1 MKNGLKKFKK
11 KFNNDKMTKINIYIY
26 ILNYLKMAEWCTI
39 ESDPG
44 VFTELIKNIGVK
56 GVQVDE
62 IIDLDILESDNE
74 PVYGLIFLFK
84 YLQKSDY
91 KPNVLT
97 SWDPDLFFAKQ
108 EVQNA
113 CATQAILGI
122 LLNNEDK
129 LDIGPTLKELK
140 SFSLEMD
147 PATRGLAI
155 SNSEKIRVE
164 HNKFSHPE
172 PFIFTKTKAED
183 GDDVFHFVAY
193 IHFKN
198 AIYELDGLRNGPI
211 LIEENVKNEEW
222 IKKVKPSILNRIN
235 LYAKNEIKFNLLAL
249 VPDRLEKAKK
259 IEADLIKRKNY
270 IKNLIENNAN
280 KSDDKDLQ
288 EYNNMNKEQL
298 ENSLKDFDNMI
309 KNNELTIKD
318 EEIKVKKFREENE
331 RRQFNYIPFIY
342 ELLKTLAEK
351 GKLSDMYNEACEEKK
366 AKEKEKEKEKDKEKK

>member
-1 MKNGLKKFKK
+1 MS
-11 KFNNDKMTKINIYIY
+11 
-26 ILNYLKMAEWCTI
+26 EWCTI

-62 IIDLDILESDNE
+62 IIDLDILEVGDE

-84 YLQKSDY
+84 YMQNSGY

-97 SWDPDLFFAKQ
+97 DWDNDLFFAKQ

-122 LLNNEDK
+122 LLNNTDK
-129 LDIGPTLKELK
+129 LDIGPTLNELK
-140 SFSLEMD
+140 SFTQNMD
-147 PATRGLAI
+147 PGTRGLAI

-172 PFIFTKTKAED
+172 PFIFTKKKAKD

-198 AIYELDGLRNGPI
+198 AIYEIDGLQKGPI
-211 LIEENVKNEEW
+211 LIENNVKNEDW
-222 IKKVKPSILNRIN
+222 IKKVKPSIQNRIN
-235 LYAKNEIKFNLLAL
+235 LYSQSEIKFNLLAL

-259 IEADLIKRKNY
+259 NEENLLKRKNY
-270 IKNLIENNAN
+270 IEGLINGSV
-280 KSDDKDLQ
+280 KPSSDDKELE
-288 EYNNMNKEQL
+288 EYNKMDKATLQ
-298 ENSLKDFDNMI
+298 NSLKEF
-309 KNNELTIKD
+309 ELLIKD
-318 EEIKVKKFREENE
+318 N
-331 RRQFNYIPFIY
+331 
-342 ELLKTLAEK
+342 
-351 GKLSDMYNEACEEKK
+351 S
-366 AKEKEKEKEKDKEKK
+366 

>member
-1 MKNGLKKFKK
+1 
-11 KFNNDKMTKINIYIY
+11 
-26 ILNYLKMAEWCTI
+26 MAEWCTI

-62 IIDLDILESDNE
+62 IIDLDVLENDSE

-84 YLQKSDY
+84 YLQNSGY
-91 KPNVLT
+91 KPNVL
-97 SWDPDLFFAKQ
+97 SFWDPDLFFAKQ

-129 LDIGPTLKELK
+129 LDIGDTLKQLK
-140 SFSLEMD
+140 TFSKEMD

-172 PFIFTKTKAED
+172 PFIFTKTKAVD

-198 AIYELDGLRNGPI
+198 AIYEIDGFQNGPI
-211 LIEENVKNEEW
+211 LIKDNVKNEDW
-222 IKKVKPSILNRIN
+222 IKEVKPSILSRIN
-235 LYAKNEIKFNLLAL
+235 LYAQSEIKFNLLAL
-249 VPDRLEKAKK
+249 VPDRLEKAKN
-259 IEADLIKRKNY
+259 IDADLKKRRDYVKS
-270 IKNLIENNAN
+270 LIDKTGNVSNE
-280 KSDDKDLQ
+280 KDLE
-288 EYNNMNKEQL
+288 EYNKMTPEQL
-298 ENSLKDFDNMI
+298 QNSLKDFENLI
-309 KNNELTIKD
+309 KNNEMTIKG
-318 EEIKVKKFREENE
+318 EECKVKKFREENE
-331 RRQFNYIPFIY
+331 RRQFNYIPFIF
-342 ELLKTLAEK
+342 ELMKTLAEK
-351 GKLSDMYNEACEEKK
+351 GKLDDMYKVACDEVA
-366 AKEKEKEKEKDKEKK
+366 AKEKNKEKNKEKK

>member
-1 MKNGLKKFKK
+1 MS
-11 KFNNDKMTKINIYIY
+11 
-26 ILNYLKMAEWCTI
+26 EWCTI

-44 VFTELIKNIGVK
+44 VFSELIKNIGVK

-62 IIDLDILESDNE
+62 IIDMDILEVGNE

-84 YLQKSDY
+84 YMQNSGY

-97 SWDPDLFFAKQ
+97 SWDNDLFFARQ

-122 LLNNEDK
+122 LLNNTDK

-140 SFSLEMD
+140 DFTKEMD
-147 PATRGLAI
+147 PGSRGLAI

-172 PFIFTKTKAED
+172 PFEFTKKKAKD

-198 AIYELDGLRNGPI
+198 AIYEIDGVQKGPI
-211 LIEENVKNEEW
+211 LIEENVKEEEW
-222 IKKVKPSILNRIN
+222 IKKVKPSIQNRIN
-235 LYAKNEIKFNLLAL
+235 LYSQSEIKFNLLAL

-259 IEADLIKRKNY
+259 LDEDLNKRKNY
-270 IKNLIENNAN
+270 IEGLINGSVKPNN
-280 KSDDKDLQ
+280 DDKEME
-288 EYNNMNKEQL
+288 EYNKMDKKDL
-298 ENSLKDFDNMI
+298 ENSLKDFETSI
-309 KNNELTIKD
+309 KNNLQTIQD
-318 EEIKVKKFREENE
+318 EEYRVKKYKEENE

-342 ELLKTLAEK
+342 ELLKIMAEK
-351 GKLSDMYNEACEEKK
+351 GELEENYKEAY
-366 AKEKEKEKEKDKEKK
+366 DKENSVKK

>member
-1 MKNGLKKFKK
+1 
-11 KFNNDKMTKINIYIY
+11 
-26 ILNYLKMAEWCTI
+26 MAEWCTI

-62 IIDLDILESDNE
+62 IIDLEILENDTE

-84 YLQKSDY
+84 YMQNSGY
-91 KPNVLT
+91 KPNVL
-97 SWDPDLFFAKQ
+97 SHWDPDLFFAKQ

-129 LDIGPTLKELK
+129 LDIGQTLKELK
-140 SFSLEMD
+140 SFTMEMD
-147 PATRGLAI
+147 PTLRGLAI
-155 SNSEKIRVE
+155 SNSEKIKIE

-183 GDDVFHFVAY
+183 GDDVFHFVSY

-198 AIYELDGLRNGPI
+198 SIYEIDGLRSGPI

-222 IKKVKPSILNRIN
+222 IKKVKPSIINRIN
-235 LYAKNEIKFNLLAL
+235 LYEKNEIKFNLLAL

-259 IEADLIKRKNY
+259 IDADLKKRRDY
-270 IKNLIENNAN
+270 IQNLIEKKGEVSN
-280 KSDDKDLQ
+280 DKELE
-288 EYNNMNKEQL
+288 EYNKMTKEQL
-298 ENSLKDFDNMI
+298 ENSLKDFNSMI
-309 KNNELTIKD
+309 KNNEVTIKD
-318 EEIKVKKFREENE
+318 EEFKVKKYREENE
-331 RRQFNYIPFIY
+331 RRQFNYIGFIY
-342 ELLKTLAEK
+342 ELMKTLAEK
-351 GKLSDMYNEACEEKK
+351 GKLKQMYEEACDEVEAKQ
-366 AKEKEKEKEKDKEKK
+366 KEKEKQKENEKK

>member
-1 MKNGLKKFKK
+1 
-11 KFNNDKMTKINIYIY
+11 
-26 ILNYLKMAEWCTI
+26 MAEWCTI

-62 IIDLDILESDNE
+62 IIDLDVLENDNE

-84 YLQKSDY
+84 YLQNSGY
-91 KPNVLT
+91 KPNVL
-97 SWDPDLFFAKQ
+97 SVWDQDLYFAKQ

-122 LLNNEDK
+122 LLNNDDK
-129 LDIGPTLKELK
+129 LDIGPTLKDLK

-155 SNSEKIRVE
+155 SNSEKIREE

-172 PFIFTKTKAED
+172 PFIFTKTKAKD

-193 IHFKN
+193 LHFKN
-198 AIYELDGLRNGPI
+198 SIYEIDGLQNGPI
-211 LIEENVKNEEW
+211 LIENNVKNEEW

-259 IEADLIKRKNY
+259 LDEDLKKRKNY
-270 IKNLIENNAN
+270 IKGLIDKIGQISNE
-280 KSDDKDLQ
+280 KDLE
-288 EYNNMNKEQL
+288 EYNKMSKEQL
-298 ENSLKDFDNMI
+298 ENSLKDFEVTI
-309 KNNELTIKD
+309 KNNEMTIKD
-318 EEIKVKKFREENE
+318 EEYKVNKFKEENE

-342 ELLKTLAEK
+342 ELMKILAEK
-351 GKLSDMYNEACEEKK
+351 GKLEEMYEVAKEEKR
-366 AKEKEKEKEKDKEKK
+366 KENNKDNKEQKENK

>member
-1 MKNGLKKFKK
+1 
-11 KFNNDKMTKINIYIY
+11 
-26 ILNYLKMAEWCTI
+26 MAEWCTI

-62 IIDLDILESDNE
+62 IIDLETLENDTE

-84 YLQKSDY
+84 YMQNSGY
-91 KPNVLT
+91 KPNVL
-97 SWDPDLFFAKQ
+97 SYWDPDLFFAKQ

-129 LDIGPTLKELK
+129 LDIGQTLKELK
-140 SFSLEMD
+140 SFTMEMD
-147 PATRGLAI
+147 PTLRGLAI
-155 SNSEKIRVE
+155 SNSEKIKIE

-183 GDDVFHFVAY
+183 GDDVFHFVSY

-198 AIYELDGLRNGPI
+198 SIYEIDGLRSGPI

-222 IKKVKPSILNRIN
+222 IKKVKPSIINRIN
-235 LYAKNEIKFNLLAL
+235 LYEQNEIKFNLLAL

-259 IEADLIKRKNY
+259 IDADLKKRRDY
-270 IKNLIENNAN
+270 IQNLIEKKGEVSN
-280 KSDDKDLQ
+280 DKELE
-288 EYNNMNKEQL
+288 EYNKMTKEQL
-298 ENSLKDFDNMI
+298 ENSLKDFNSMI
-309 KNNELTIKD
+309 KNNEVTIKD
-318 EEIKVKKFREENE
+318 EEFKVKKYREENE
-331 RRQFNYIPFIY
+331 RRQFNYIGFIY
-342 ELLKTLAEK
+342 ELMKTLAEK
-351 GKLSDMYNEACEEKK
+351 GKLKQMYEEACDEVEAKQ
-366 AKEKEKEKEKDKEKK
+366 KEKEKQKENEKK

>member
-1 MKNGLKKFKK
+1 
-11 KFNNDKMTKINIYIY
+11 
-26 ILNYLKMAEWCTI
+26 MAEWCTI

-62 IIDLDILESDNE
+62 IIDLDVLENDNE

-84 YLQKSDY
+84 YLQNSGY
-91 KPNVLT
+91 KPNVL
-97 SWDPDLFFAKQ
+97 SVWDQDLYFAKQ

-122 LLNNEDK
+122 LLNNDDK
-129 LDIGPTLKELK
+129 LDIGPTLKDLK

-155 SNSEKIRVE
+155 SNSEKIREE

-172 PFIFTKTKAED
+172 PFIFTKTKAKD

-193 IHFKN
+193 LHFKN
-198 AIYELDGLRNGPI
+198 SIYEIDGLQNGPI
-211 LIEENVKNEEW
+211 LIENNVKNEEW

-259 IEADLIKRKNY
+259 LDEDLKKRKNY
-270 IKNLIENNAN
+270 IKGLIDKIGQISNE
-280 KSDDKDLQ
+280 KDLE
-288 EYNNMNKEQL
+288 EYNKMSKEQL
-298 ENSLKDFDNMI
+298 ENSLKDFEVTI
-309 KNNELTIKD
+309 KNNEMTIKD
-318 EEIKVKKFREENE
+318 EEYKVNKFMEENE

-342 ELLKTLAEK
+342 EMMKILAEK
-351 GKLSDMYNEACEEKK
+351 GKLEEMYEVAKEEKR
-366 AKEKEKEKEKDKEKK
+366 KENNKDNKEQKENK

>member
-1 MKNGLKKFKK
+1 
-11 KFNNDKMTKINIYIY
+11 
-26 ILNYLKMAEWCTI
+26 MAEWCTI

-62 IIDLDILESDNE
+62 IIDLDVLENDNE

-84 YLQKSDY
+84 YLQNSGY
-91 KPNVLT
+91 KPNVL
-97 SWDPDLFFAKQ
+97 SVWDQDLYFAKQ

-122 LLNNEDK
+122 LLNNDDK
-129 LDIGPTLKELK
+129 LDIGPTLKDLK

-155 SNSEKIRVE
+155 SNSEKIREE

-172 PFIFTKTKAED
+172 PFIFTKTKAKD

-193 IHFKN
+193 LHFKN
-198 AIYELDGLRNGPI
+198 SIYEIDGLQNGPI
-211 LIEENVKNEEW
+211 LIENNVKNEEW

-259 IEADLIKRKNY
+259 LDEDLKKRKNY
-270 IKNLIENNAN
+270 IKGLIDKTRQISNE
-280 KSDDKDLQ
+280 KDLE
-288 EYNNMNKEQL
+288 EYNKMSKEQL
-298 ENSLKDFDNMI
+298 ENSLKDFEVTI
-309 KNNELTIKD
+309 KNNEMTIKD
-318 EEIKVKKFREENE
+318 EEYKVNKFKEENE

-342 ELLKTLAEK
+342 ELMKILAEK
-351 GKLSDMYNEACEEKK
+351 GKLEEMYEVAKEEKR
-366 AKEKEKEKEKDKEKK
+366 KENNKDNKEQKENK

>member
-1 MKNGLKKFKK
+1 
-11 KFNNDKMTKINIYIY
+11 
-26 ILNYLKMAEWCTI
+26 MAEWCTI

-44 VFTELIKNIGVK
+44 VFTELIKNIVVK

-62 IIDLDILESDNE
+62 IIDLDVLENDNE

-84 YLQKSDY
+84 YLQNSGY
-91 KPNVLT
+91 KPNVL
-97 SWDPDLFFAKQ
+97 SVWDQDLYFAKQ

-122 LLNNEDK
+122 LLNNDDK
-129 LDIGPTLKELK
+129 LDIGPTLKDLK

-155 SNSEKIRVE
+155 SNSEKIREE

-172 PFIFTKTKAED
+172 PFIFTKTKAKD

-193 IHFKN
+193 LHFKN
-198 AIYELDGLRNGPI
+198 SIYEIDGLQNGPI
-211 LIEENVKNEEW
+211 LIENNVKNEEW

-259 IEADLIKRKNY
+259 LDEDLKKRKNY
-270 IKNLIENNAN
+270 IKGLIDKTGQISNE
-280 KSDDKDLQ
+280 KDLE
-288 EYNNMNKEQL
+288 EYNKMSKEQL
-298 ENSLKDFDNMI
+298 ENSLKDFEVTI
-309 KNNELTIKD
+309 KNNEMTIKD
-318 EEIKVKKFREENE
+318 EEYKVNKFKEENE

-342 ELLKTLAEK
+342 ELMKILAEK
-351 GKLSDMYNEACEEKK
+351 GKLEEMYEVAKEEKR
-366 AKEKEKEKEKDKEKK
+366 KENDKDNKEQKENK

>member
-1 MKNGLKKFKK
+1 
-11 KFNNDKMTKINIYIY
+11 
-26 ILNYLKMAEWCTI
+26 MAEWCTI

-62 IIDLDILESDNE
+62 IIDLDVLENDNE

-84 YLQKSDY
+84 YLQNSGY
-91 KPNVLT
+91 KPNVL
-97 SWDPDLFFAKQ
+97 SVWDQDLYFAKQ

-122 LLNNEDK
+122 LLNNDDK
-129 LDIGPTLKELK
+129 LDIGPTLKDLK

-155 SNSEKIRVE
+155 SNSEKIREE

-172 PFIFTKTKAED
+172 PFIFTKTKAKD

-193 IHFKN
+193 LHFKN
-198 AIYELDGLRNGPI
+198 SIYEIDGLQNGPI
-211 LIEENVKNEEW
+211 LIENNVKNEEW

-259 IEADLIKRKNY
+259 LDEDLKKRKNY
-270 IKNLIENNAN
+270 IKGLIDKTGQISNE
-280 KSDDKDLQ
+280 KDLE
-288 EYNNMNKEQL
+288 EYNKMSKEQL
-298 ENSLKDFDNMI
+298 ENSLKDFEVTI
-309 KNNELTIKD
+309 KNNEMTIKD
-318 EEIKVKKFREENE
+318 EEYKVNKFKEENE

-342 ELLKTLAEK
+342 ELMKILAEK
-351 GKLSDMYNEACEEKK
+351 GKLEEMYEVAKEEKR
-366 AKEKEKEKEKDKEKK
+366 KENDKDNKEQKENK